1 MSAGRGCGRKRKSWS
16 RTVEKEAAV
25 KGRFAATV
33 VSMREGCSG
42 VETVTGSE
50 GERTGGAGA
59 SEGDCARAGDADARG
74 GITARE
80 GAGGGGCGGGDDG
93 QGGRVRRQHG
103 RNYLDARKG
112 KRRETNRCGNAG
124 VALRGLGH
132 RGGTGG
138 PALPGTLPPG
148 GGRGQ

>member
-16 RTVEKEAAV
+16 HTVEEEAAV

-42 VETVTGSE
+42 VETVTGSQSH
-50 GERTGGAGA
+50 TNGG
-59 SEGDCARAGDADARG
+59 G
-74 GITARE
+74 GR
-80 GAGGGGCGGGDDG
+80 AGGGRGGEGGDHG